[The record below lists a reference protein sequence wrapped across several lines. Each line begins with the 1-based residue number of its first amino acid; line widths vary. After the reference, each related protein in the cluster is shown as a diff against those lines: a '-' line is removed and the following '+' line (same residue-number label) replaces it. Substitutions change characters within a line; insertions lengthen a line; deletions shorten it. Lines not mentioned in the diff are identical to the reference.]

1 MAAGAAV
8 SIAANIAEGFGNLGT
23 ASVPQGYAAAVEE
36 DLRKL
41 SKNKQ

>member
-1 MAAGAAV
+1 VAAGAAV

-23 ASVPQGYAAAVEE
+23 ATAPQGYAGAVEE
-36 DLRKL
+36 DSRKL